1 MNRAIFTTKSGKEI
15 SKRLNEGAWYL
26 NLAEAQTIL
35 DNTDNYIEFRLMG
48 KHFSHWDEE
57 VIAKRVKDIG
67 KDTDQ

>member
-15 SKRLNEGAWYL
+15 SKSLDEGAWYL
-26 NLAEAQTIL
+26 NLAEAKTIL
-35 DNTDNYIEFRLMG
+35 DQTDDYTEFRLMG
-48 KHFSHWDEE
+48 RFLNSREE